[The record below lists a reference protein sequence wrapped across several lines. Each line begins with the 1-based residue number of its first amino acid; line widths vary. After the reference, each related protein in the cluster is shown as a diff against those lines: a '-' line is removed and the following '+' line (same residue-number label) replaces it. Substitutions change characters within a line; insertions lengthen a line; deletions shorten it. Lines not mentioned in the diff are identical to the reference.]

1 MLNRNQFE
9 IIVFIESKQKEKIS
23 QREIANNTN
32 LSLGT
37 VNKVISELLQMNLI
51 EQKEQLIKKD
61 TKC

>member
-9 IIVFIESKQKEKIS
+9 IMVFIESKQKEKIS
-23 QREIANNTN
+23 QREIASNTN

-51 EQKEQLIKKD
+51 
-61 TKC
+61 